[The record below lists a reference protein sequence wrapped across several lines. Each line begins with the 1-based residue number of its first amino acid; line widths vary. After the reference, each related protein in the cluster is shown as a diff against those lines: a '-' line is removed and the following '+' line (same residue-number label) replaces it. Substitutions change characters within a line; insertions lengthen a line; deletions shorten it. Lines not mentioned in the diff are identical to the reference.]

1 MITDEMLSQA
11 AAELADAIYDSLP
24 NPSECNHQF
33 SPRFEK
39 KMKRLIRRSNHPV
52 LYRSLR
58 TVASIVLVIVIGFGS
73 TLAISA
79 EAREIVFGWVKQ
91 QYENF
96 YEYFF
101 EGEVEPTESAKYQPG
116 WMPEGS
122 EFVTSYETAGGEV
135 YIYTD
140 AEDTL
145 IQFSYTSEPNNETL
159 FVDGV
164 EYVNE
169 DATIHNRMGE
179 FYIAQSDD
187 KTNGLIWTDETET
200 VLFFVSGKYDKET
213 LVKIAESVEKIIK

>member
-1 MITDEMLSQA
+1 MITDEMLTQA
-11 AAELADAIYDSLP
+11 AAELADAICESLSD
-24 NPSECNHQF
+24 PSECNHQF

-39 KMKRLIRRSNHPV
+39 KMKRVIRRSHHPIF
-52 LYRSLR
+52 YRTLR
-58 TVASIVLVIVIGFGS
+58 TVASVVLVILIGFGS
-73 TLAISA
+73 TLAVSA

-101 EGEVEPTESAKYQPG
+101 EGDVTPTEPAKYQPG

-145 IQFSYTSEPNNETL
+145 IQFSYTSEPDNETL

-164 EYVNE
+164 EYLKE
-169 DATIHNRMGE
+169 DAIIHDRTGE
-179 FYIAQSDD
+179 FYFAQKAD
-187 KTNGLIWTDETET
+187 KTNGLIWTDESET
-200 VLFFVSGKYDKET
+200 VLFFVSGNYDKET
-213 LVKIAESVEKIIK
+213 LVKIAESVEKNN